1 MLRWITNKRNCCYF
15 RKTKFICSVP
25 AGSSKEESFVLSPE
39 TVEKLPPDSERTWA
53 ARGKRLGKGGYPSF
67 PFEIGT
73 QFVKKRSFFDKLR
86 GKLRAFPFLFIKKF
100 LQTKPQKSRC
110 ESKSAGRKKSFT
122 K

>member
-1 MLRWITNKRNCCYF
+1 M
-15 RKTKFICSVP
+15 
-25 AGSSKEESFVLSPE
+25 LSPE

-100 LQTKPQKSRC
+100 LQTKTSKVALQIKKHRLQKEFYKIKPAVLKARLLKEQPVFIS
-110 ESKSAGRKKSFT
+110 
-122 K
+122 